1 MLAFRQMAYSAVRM
15 AFIAIRGEAP
25 STPAVFSA
33 TLVAVTA
40 LPFLM
45 ALAPDLL
52 PPANATISALALIH
66 VPMTLYLLSDA
77 EIRQMVGRHPMRFIA
92 VPVALFAVSI
102 FASTGLPA
110 EHQFWYWLPVAV
122 WQNWHFG
129 KQNVGIYSMA
139 RAAQRAGSML
149 PVERRLIVVGSI
161 LGALAAY
168 FGSEELGGGNVPK
181 DIELLWA
188 PMVLRPVAAGAQ
200 FVLLFV
206 SAFYVVRNRARVT
219 STTAVIFMLS
229 VNFFLPFYLIELSLP
244 NMFSMTLL
252 AHGLQYLAVLGFH
265 ARSSKWT
272 LAAYLGIGLLLA
284 EIYSLHFVVPS
295 WVYGPSA
302 LGYGVAMG
310 ILLAH
315 FWFDSMIWRF
325 KDPEG
330 RAWMKRRFAFLF
342 D

>member
-1 MLAFRQMAYSAVRM
+1 MAYSAVRM
-15 AFIAIRGEAP
+15 AYIAIRGEAP

-52 PPANATISALALIH
+52 PPASATISALALIH

-77 EIRQMVGRHPMRFIA
+77 HIRQMMERHPMRLIA

-102 FASTGLPA
+102 FVYTGLPA
-110 EHQFWYWLPVAV
+110 RHQFWYWLPVAM
-122 WQNWHFG
+122 WQNWYFG
-129 KQNVGIYSMA
+129 KQNVGIYSMF

-149 PVERRLIVVGSI
+149 PVERRMIVAGSI
-161 LGALAAY
+161 LGVLAAY
-168 FGSEELGGGNVPK
+168 FGAEDGSNVPK

-206 SAFYVVRNRARVT
+206 SAFYVVRNRARML

-252 AHGLQYLAVLGFH
+252 AHGLQYLTVLGFH

-284 EIYSLHFVVPS
+284 EIYSLHLVVPS
-295 WVYGPSA
+295 WVYGPSP
-302 LGYGVAMG
+302 LGWGVPMG

-325 KDPEG
+325 KDQEG

>member
-1 MLAFRQMAYSAVRM
+1 MAYSAVRM
-15 AFIAIRGEAP
+15 AYIAIRGEAP
-25 STPAVFSA
+25 STPAVFGA

-52 PPANATISALALIH
+52 PPASATISALALIH

-77 EIRQMVGRHPMRFIA
+77 HIRQMMERHPMRLIA

-102 FASTGLPA
+102 FVYTGLPA
-110 EHQFWYWLPVAV
+110 RHQFWYWLPVAM

-129 KQNVGIYSMA
+129 KQNVGIYSMF

-149 PVERRLIVVGSI
+149 PVERRMIVAGSI
-161 LGALAAY
+161 LGVLAAY
-168 FGSEELGGGNVPK
+168 FGAEDGSNVPK

-206 SAFYVVRNRARVT
+206 SAFYVVRNRARML

-252 AHGLQYLAVLGFH
+252 AHGLQYLTVLGFH

-284 EIYSLHFVVPS
+284 EIYSLHLVVPS
-295 WVYGPSA
+295 WVYGPSP
-302 LGYGVAMG
+302 LGWGVPMG

-325 KDPEG
+325 KDQEG

>member
-1 MLAFRQMAYSAVRM
+1 MAYCAVRM
-15 AFIAIRGEAP
+15 AYIAIRGEAP
-25 STPAVFSA
+25 STPAVFGA

-52 PPANATISALALIH
+52 PPASATISALALIH

-77 EIRQMVGRHPMRFIA
+77 HIRQMMGRHPMRLIA

-102 FASTGLPA
+102 FVYTGLPA
-110 EHQFWYWLPVAV
+110 RHQFWYWLPVAM

-129 KQNVGIYSMA
+129 KQNVGIYSMF

-149 PVERRLIVVGSI
+149 PVERRMIVAGSI
-161 LGALAAY
+161 LGVLAAY
-168 FGSEELGGGNVPK
+168 FGAEDGSNVPK

-206 SAFYVVRNRARVT
+206 SAFYVVRNRARML

-252 AHGLQYLAVLGFH
+252 AHGLQYLTVLGFH

-284 EIYSLHFVVPS
+284 EIYSLHLVVPS
-295 WVYGPSA
+295 WVYGPSP
-302 LGYGVAMG
+302 LGWGVPMG

-325 KDPEG
+325 KDQEG

>member
-1 MLAFRQMAYSAVRM
+1 MAYSAVRM
-15 AFIAIRGEAP
+15 AYIAIRSEAP

-77 EIRQMVGRHPMRFIA
+77 EIRQMMGRHPMRLIA

-102 FASTGLPA
+102 FAYTVLPA
-110 EHQFWYWLPVAV
+110 RHHLWYWLPVAV

-129 KQNVGIYSMA
+129 KQNVGIYSMF
-139 RAAQRAGSML
+139 RAAQRVGSML
-149 PVERRLIVVGSI
+149 PVERRLIVIGSI
-161 LGALAAY
+161 LGALAAC
-168 FGSEELGGGNVPK
+168 FGNIPN

-206 SAFYVVRNRARVT
+206 SAFYVIRNRARML

-229 VNFFLPFYLIELSLP
+229 VNFFLPFYLTELSLP

-295 WVYGPSA
+295 WVYGSSS
-302 LGYGVAMG
+302 LGWGVAMG

-315 FWFDSMIWRF
+315 FWFDSMVWRF
-325 KDPEG
+325 KEPEN